1 MPKTASFSINY
12 KNIFQKKLVNF
23 KNQLTFAS
31 ALNKSGRKIRYL
43 LQKLNLIELN
53 KPFHSITKGFYILAG
68 FSMIIL
74 SILTIIFSLYVFAFY
89 LFTNIRP
96 NLLLFF

>member
-43 LQKLNLIELN
+43 LQKLNLE
-53 KPFHSITKGFYILAG
+53 K
-68 FSMIIL
+68 
-74 SILTIIFSLYVFAFY
+74 
-89 LFTNIRP
+89 
-96 NLLLFF
+96 